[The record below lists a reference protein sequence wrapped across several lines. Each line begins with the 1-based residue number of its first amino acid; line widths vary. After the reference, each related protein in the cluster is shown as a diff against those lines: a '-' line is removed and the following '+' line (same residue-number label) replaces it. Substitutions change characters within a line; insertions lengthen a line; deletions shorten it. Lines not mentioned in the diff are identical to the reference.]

1 MKKFLVLFLMLVL
14 CLGAMTSTASA
25 REKIEFWFHAA
36 NETSNAEYEKLFGIL
51 NEIQDE
57 YEFVYTGFASSNFA
71 DFSEHGDCNADD
83 ARRHQHGLLQHYQ
96 LDRSGRAGRH
106 DPLLRAVPEKDYIN
120 ASLLD
125 SLKSIGKGA
134 LYGVP
139 YNYNQDIIWYNT
151 KLFAENGIEAAPSTI
166 SEFMA
171 MCEKYADP
179 DNGKYFYSLRG
190 VKPGDNLIGFI
201 FSYADNGGAYFDENG
216 KCVLNQP
223 KFVEGLELYASLYK
237 NGWVSGDSVNNN
249 YNEMVAE
256 FGAGTSM
263 MIMHNSSSRSNHVA
277 NLGDGNL
284 QLPARWPTTRAATT
298 TPLLFSRPCLPSA
311 TPRAKT
317 ETTPAQRS

>member
-71 DFSEHGDCNADD
+71 DSLNMAIATQTMPDVISTGFSNITNWTAQD
-83 ARRHQHGLLQHYQ
+83 ALVDMTRYFEQF
-96 LDRSGRAGRH
+96 
-106 DPLLRAVPEKDYIN
+106 PEKDYIN

-179 DNGKYFYSLRG
+179 DNGKYFYSL
-190 VKPGDNLIGFI
+190 
-201 FSYADNGGAYFDENG
+201 
-216 KCVLNQP
+216 
-223 KFVEGLELYASLYK
+223 
-237 NGWVSGDSVNNN
+237 
-249 YNEMVAE
+249 
-256 FGAGTSM
+256 
-263 MIMHNSSSRSNHVA
+263 
-277 NLGDGNL
+277 
-284 QLPARWPTTRAATT
+284 ARREA
-298 TPLLFSRPCLPSA
+298 R
-311 TPRAKT
+311 R
-317 ETTPAQRS
+317 